1 MRPPVLDA
9 SQRAVVE
16 HTDGA
21 LLVLAGPGTGK
32 TTTLVEAVA
41 ARVEAGADP
50 ERLLVLTFSRKAAV
64 ELRDRMAARLGG
76 RRPPQ
81 ATTFHSYCYAL
92 VRAHQDADLFAEPLR
107 LLSGPEQDLAVREL
121 LAGQIDLAKLGLGHV
136 RWPDELRACL
146 TTRGFADEVRAV
158 IARSRELGLG
168 PEALGAFARR
178 VGRPDWGA
186 AAGFLAEY
194 LDVMDLQGVLD
205 YTELVHRAVLLT
217 ESAPPGTLPGYDAVF
232 VDEYQD
238 TDPAQ
243 VRLLR
248 GLTAGTAA
256 TVVAFGDPD
265 QSIYAFRGADVNGIL
280 DFPATFGAAVRVL
293 DTSRRSGAA
302 LLAAT
307 RLLTQRMPLPRL
319 PADRVRAHRA
329 LAPVRDGGRVE
340 VHTYPTPSTETDN
353 IADLLRR
360 AHLED
365 GVPWHD
371 MAVLTRSAAPLPALR
386 RALTSAGVPVETDA
400 ADTPLRH
407 EPAVAPLLLAL
418 RAAATAAGEGASGAA
433 PGAGED
439 PAGPLPAAGE
449 GPGAER
455 AAHGGAAPAG
465 GGVHGDAGQGPGA
478 ERAAHGGAAPAG
490 GGVHGDAGGPAA
502 GEGPGAER
510 AAHGGA
516 APAGGGVHGDA
527 GVTSPAGGG
536 AGAGHG
542 GVFDAPTSQDEGP
555 RPGLSQA
562 LADAAPGAGQGPEAP
577 ALGGAA
583 PAHGGVEGD
592 VGVASPAG
600 AGTVVAGDGGGEG
613 EAGVGAPADGEAGLG
628 QGLGTVPAGDGRV
641 PDASS
646 AADAGRGPGVP
657 AGGKGVSQ
665 GLAGAVPGV
674 GQGPEASALGGAA
687 PAGGEAGAGDRPG
700 TAAPED
706 RGGEGD
712 ADVAAPADG
721 EMRPGQRPGTV
732 PDGDGGVADAPSAA
746 DAGRRPGVPA
756 GDAPQAGHGPEAPA
770 AGVPGTGTDPAAPGT
785 GTDPAVPAADPDPS
799 APRTAADSTPW
810 LDTETAVAL
819 LASPLGGMD
828 PADLRRLGRALRDEE
843 RAGGNR
849 VPAPSDVLLARAVAE
864 PERLVAHDQTYAR
877 GARRL
882 GELLRAARNK
892 LAAGG
897 TAEEALWLLWNG
909 TPWPGRLERASL
921 RGGPAGRNADRDLD
935 AVCALFETAA
945 RAEDR
950 VGGRGALNFLE
961 ELDAQDIA
969 ADTLTR
975 RHTRP
980 DAVRLMTAHRS
991 KGLEWGLVVVAGVQE
1006 GLWPDLRRRGS
1017 LLEADRIGR
1026 DGLAEPLTPGALLAE
1041 ERRLFYVAATRARDR
1056 LVVTAVKAPA
1066 EDGDQPSRFLT
1077 ELGVEPKEVTG
1088 RPRRPLAVAA
1098 LVAELRATTVDPA
1111 ASPELRAAAA
1121 ERLATLAALTDE
1133 DGNPLVPAAHPDR
1146 WWGLAEPT
1154 RSEVPLRDRDRPV
1167 ALSGSALDQLA
1178 HTCALQWFLGRE
1190 VKADAP
1196 ATAAQ
1201 GFGNVVHV
1209 LADEVASGRTPADLD
1224 VLMARLDS
1232 VWDAL
1237 AFDAPWKSAQEKQ
1250 NARIALE
1257 RFLRWHVMDRGAGR
1271 TPAATEH
1278 EFDVTLGAGPYQ
1290 VRIRGSMDRVEAD
1303 EQGRAYV
1310 VDFKTGKSA
1319 PTRDEVAHH
1328 PQLAVYQL
1336 AVREGAVDEVFG
1348 GRTPEPGGAELV
1360 HLRQAAPKKEGGDAL
1375 PKVQAQEPPDGEWI
1389 GDLLATAAGRV
1400 LDERFTPTAGQHCTT
1415 CSFRASC
1422 SARPEGR
1429 QVVE

>member
-1 MRPPVLDA
+1 MTSSSTLAAVRGPGAYRLVRTVPAPVRPPVLDA
-9 SQRAVVE
+9 AQRAVVD
-16 HTDGA
+16 HTDGP

-41 ARVEAGADP
+41 ARLERGTDP
-50 ERLLVLTFSRKAAV
+50 ERILVLTFSRKAAV

-92 VRAHQDADLFAEPLR
+92 IRAHQDAELFAEPLR

-121 LAGQIDLAKLGLGHV
+121 LAGQIDLEKAGLGRV
-136 RWPDELRACL
+136 GWPDELRACL

-158 IARSRELGLG
+158 LARSRELGLG
-168 PEALGAFARR
+168 PRALEEFARR
-178 VGRPDWGA
+178 VGRPDWRA

-194 LDVMDLQGVLD
+194 LDVLDLQGVLD
-205 YTELVHRAVLLT
+205 YTELVHRAVLLAD
-217 ESAPPGTLPGYDAVF
+217 SADPAALPSYDAIF

-248 GLTAGTAA
+248 ALAGRPAGAA
-256 TVVAFGDPD
+256 RGGGRATGGRTVLAFGDPD

-280 DFPATFGAAVRVL
+280 DFPATFGGTVRVL
-293 DTSRRSGAA
+293 GTSRRSGAG

-319 PADRVRAHRA
+319 PADKARAHRE
-329 LAPVRDGGRVE
+329 LTPVRDGGRVE
-340 VHTYPTPSTETDN
+340 VYTYPTASTETEN

-365 GVPWHD
+365 GVPWHE
-371 MAVLTRSAAPLPALR
+371 MGVLTRAAAHLPSLR

-418 RAAATAAGEGASGAA
+418 RAAAAGEARA
-433 PGAGED
+433 GAGEARADDD
-439 PAGPLPAAGE
+439 PAA
-449 GPGAER
+449 R
-455 AAHGGAAPAG
+455 
-465 GGVHGDAGQGPGA
+465 GD
-478 ERAAHGGAAPAG
+478 
-490 GGVHGDAGGPAA
+490 DADGGPAVGA
-502 GEGPGAER
+502 DGAVDGGSSGAHAHDGREEGPDGE
-510 AAHGGA
+510 
-516 APAGGGVHGDA
+516 AP
-527 GVTSPAGGG
+527 
-536 AGAGHG
+536 
-542 GVFDAPTSQDEGP
+542 EGP
-555 RPGLSQA
+555 DG
-562 LADAAPGAGQGPEAP
+562 DVPEAP
-577 ALGGAA
+577 
-583 PAHGGVEGD
+583 D
-592 VGVASPAG
+592 
-600 AGTVVAGDGGGEG
+600 
-613 EAGVGAPADGEAGLG
+613 
-628 QGLGTVPAGDGRV
+628 
-641 PDASS
+641 
-646 AADAGRGPGVP
+646 
-657 AGGKGVSQ
+657 
-665 GLAGAVPGV
+665 
-674 GQGPEASALGGAA
+674 
-687 PAGGEAGAGDRPG
+687 
-700 TAAPED
+700 
-706 RGGEGD
+706 GD
-712 ADVAAPADG
+712 A
-721 EMRPGQRPGTV
+721 
-732 PDGDGGVADAPSAA
+732 PDGDAHDAPSAVA
-746 DAGRRPGVPA
+746 QP
-756 GDAPQAGHGPEAPA
+756 
-770 AGVPGTGTDPAAPGT
+770 APG
-785 GTDPAVPAADPDPS
+785 
-799 APRTAADSTPW
+799 W
-810 LDTETAVAL
+810 LDVETAVAL
-819 LASPLGGMD
+819 LASPLAGMD

-843 RAGGNR
+843 RAGGNA
-849 VPAPSDVLLARAVAE
+849 VPPPSDVLLARALAE
-864 PERLVAHDQTYAR
+864 PERLVAHDRSYAR
-877 GARRL
+877 AARRL
-882 GELLRAARNK
+882 GELLRAARAR

-897 TAEEALWLLWNG
+897 TAEEALWLLWDG

-975 RHTRP
+975 RHIRP

-991 KGLEWGLVVVAGVQE
+991 KGLEWRLVVVAGVQE

-1041 ERRLFYVAATRARDR
+1041 ERRLFYVAATRARER

-1077 ELGVEPKEVTG
+1077 ELGQEPKDVAG

-1098 LVAELRATTVDPA
+1098 LVAELRATTVDPD
-1111 ASPELRAAAA
+1111 ASPQLRAAAA
-1121 ERLATLAALTDE
+1121 ERLARLAALTDE
-1133 DGNPLVPAAHPDR
+1133 EGTPLVPAAHPDR

-1154 RSEVPLRDRDRPV
+1154 RGSVPLRDRDHPV

-1178 HTCALQWFLGRE
+1178 NTCALQWFLGRE

-1209 LADEVASGRTPADLD
+1209 LADEVASGRTAADLD

-1232 VWDAL
+1232 VWDGL
-1237 AFDAPWKSAQEKQ
+1237 AFDAPWKSSQEKE
-1250 NARIALE
+1250 NARVALE
-1257 RFLRWHVMDRGAGR
+1257 RFLRWHVMDRAGR

-1278 EFDVTLGAGPYQ
+1278 DFDVTLAAGAYQ

-1319 PTRDEVAHH
+1319 PTKDEVAHH

-1360 HLRQAAPKKEGGDAL
+1360 QLRQAAPKKEGGDAL
-1375 PKVQAQEPPDGEWI
+1375 PKIQAQEPLAGEWV
-1389 GDLLATAAGRV
+1389 GDLLASAAGRV
-1400 LDERFTPTAGQHCTT
+1400 LDERFTPSTGQHCTT

-1429 QVVE
+1429 HVVE